1 MDRLRRALL
10 VALAACAAAVG
21 IAATGLL
28 DRAED
33 ATVDERFA
41 LRETLHAPGPPRD
54 VVVVGIDEASFR
66 QLELQWPLPRALHAR
81 AIRTLLAA
89 GARRVV
95 YDVQFTEKSDA
106 PAGDRA
112 LLRAAANP
120 RVVLGTT
127 ERDDDGAPA
136 VLGGAGALADGGGQ
150 VGFATFP
157 VAGDG
162 VWRDLAA
169 RDGAIPTLAVLG
181 AGGSAAAPTRPINF
195 TRQVVEIPFSN
206 VVDGE
211 LDPPAVRGKIVAVGA
226 TATSLR
232 DDHATPVG
240 TLPGVWAHADAIQTV
255 LDDYPL
261 RDASLIAGILL
272 SLLAALA
279 APLATMLP
287 RPSRRDRAVWW
298 ALAAGALGAV
308 LLCVS
313 AQLAFAAGSIL
324 PLTPALLA
332 LALGTAG
339 AVAMTYVSESRTR
352 ARTRLAFERFVA
364 PAVVDEIL
372 RREGGELRLEGRR
385 LEATVLFCDLRGFTS
400 LAETLEA
407 EQVIAVLNRYLEGV
421 SGAIFEHE
429 GTVVS
434 FQGDGVMAVFGAPL
448 EQPDHPARALA
459 AAREILA
466 QRLPEFNM
474 WLAAE
479 VPGAGPL
486 DAGIGV
492 NSGPVMSGPV
502 GSQRR
507 IEYAAVGDATNVAAR
522 LQSLSRELD
531 GHLFV
536 AASTYNLLDVAETD
550 GLRPCGDVI
559 LKGRRE
565 PVTVY
570 CA

>member
-1 MDRLRRALL
+1 MDRLPRALL
-10 VALAACAAAVG
+10 VGLAACAAAGAVT
-21 IAATGLL
+21 ATGVL

-54 VVVVGIDEASFR
+54 VVVVGIDEESFER
-66 QLELQWPLPRALHAR
+66 LDQQWPLPRALHAR
-81 AIRTLLAA
+81 AIRALLEA

-112 LLRAAANP
+112 LLRAAADP

-127 ERDDDGAPA
+127 ERDADGAPSILDGA
-136 VLGGAGALADGGGQ
+136 DALTASGGR

-157 VAGDG
+157 VDGDG
-162 VWRDLAA
+162 VWRDLEA
-169 RDGAIPTLAVLG
+169 RDGAVPTLAVLG
-181 AGGSAAAPTRPINF
+181 AGGSATAPTRPIDF
-195 TRQVVEIPFSN
+195 TRQVVEIPFGS
-206 VVDGE
+206 VVAGE
-211 LDPPAVRGKIVAVGA
+211 LDPAAVRGKVVAVGA

-240 TLPGVWAHADAIQTV
+240 TLPGVWAHAAAIQTV

-261 RDASLIAGILL
+261 RDAPLVVGVLL
-272 SLLAALA
+272 SLLAALL
-279 APLATMLP
+279 APLATVP
-287 RPSRRDRAVWW
+287 GRRDRAVWW
-298 ALAAGALGAV
+298 ALAAGAIGAIVLGAA
-308 LLCVS
+308 
-313 AQLAFAAGSIL
+313 AQLAFMRGTIL
-324 PLTPALLA
+324 PLTPSLLA

-339 AVAMTYVSESRTR
+339 AVAVTYAAESRTR

-385 LEATVLFCDLRGFTS
+385 LEATVLFCDLRGFTT

-421 SGAIFEHE
+421 SGAVFGHE

-434 FQGDGVMAVFGAPL
+434 YQGDGVMAVFGAPL
-448 EQPDHPARALA
+448 EQPDHPARAVA

-466 QRLPEFNM
+466 TRLPEFNA

-479 VPGAGPL
+479 IPGAGPL
-486 DAGIGV
+486 DAGLGV

-502 GSQRR
+502 GSARR

-531 GHLFV
+531 GRLFV
-536 AASTYNLLDVAETD
+536 AASTYNSLDAVAAD
-550 GLRPCGDVI
+550 GLQPCGDVV

>member
-10 VALAACAAAVG
+10 VAVAACAAAVG
-21 IAATGLL
+21 VAATGVL

-33 ATVDERFA
+33 STIDERFA
-41 LRETLHAPGPPRD
+41 LRERLHAPGPPRD
-54 VVVVGIDEASFR
+54 VVVVGIDEESFE
-66 QLELQWPLPRALHAR
+66 QLGLQWPLPRALHAR

-89 GARRVV
+89 GAVRVV
-95 YDVQFTEKSDA
+95 YDVQFTEESDA
-106 PAGDRA
+106 RAGDRA
-112 LLRAAANP
+112 LLRAAADP

-127 ERDDDGAPA
+127 ERDDDGRPA
-136 VLGGAGALADGGGQ
+136 VLGGAIALEASGGQ
-150 VGFATFP
+150 LGFATFP
-157 VAGDG
+157 VASDG
-162 VWRDLAA
+162 VWRELAA
-169 RDGAIPTLAVLG
+169 RDGTIPTLAVLG
-181 AGGSAAAPTRPINF
+181 AGGSATAPTRPIDF
-195 TRQVVEIPFSN
+195 TRQVVEIPFSS
-206 VVDGE
+206 VVQGE
-211 LDPPAVRGKIVAVGA
+211 FDRAAVRGKIVAVGA

-240 TLPGVWAHADAIQTV
+240 TLPGVWGHAAAIQTV
-255 LDDYPL
+255 LDGYPL
-261 RDASLIAGILL
+261 RNAPLTIGILM

-279 APLATMLP
+279 APLATV
-287 RPSRRDRAVWW
+287 PSRRDRAVWW
-298 ALAAGALGAV
+298 ALAAGAIGAV
-308 LLCVS
+308 VLCVA
-313 AQLAFAAGSIL
+313 AQVAFAAGSIL

-339 AVAMTYVSESRTR
+339 AVAMTYVLESRAR
-352 ARTRLAFERFVA
+352 ARTRVAFERFVA

-372 RREGGELRLEGRR
+372 RRDGGALSLEARR

-407 EQVIAVLNRYLEGV
+407 EQVIAVLNRYLEDV
-421 SGAIFEHE
+421 SGAIFDHE

-448 EQPDHPARALA
+448 EQADHPARAVA

-466 QRLPEFNM
+466 RRLPEFNT
-474 WLAAE
+474 WLATA

-522 LQSLSRELD
+522 LQALNRELD
-531 GHLFV
+531 GRLFV
-536 AASTYNLLDVAETD
+536 AASTYDLLGDAEAD
-550 GLRPCGDVI
+550 GLRPCGDVV

>member
-1 MDRLRRALL
+1 MDRLPRALL
-10 VALAACAAAVG
+10 VGLVACAAAG
-21 IAATGLL
+21 AITATGLL

-54 VVVVGIDEASFR
+54 VVVVGIDEESFER
-66 QLELQWPLPRALHAR
+66 LDQQWPLPRELHAR
-81 AIRTLLAA
+81 AIRALLDA

-112 LLRAAANP
+112 LLRAAADP

-127 ERDDDGAPA
+127 ERDADGQPA
-136 VLGGAGALADGGGQ
+136 ILGGADALTASGGH

-157 VAGDG
+157 VDGDG
-162 VWRDLAA
+162 VWRDLEAQ
-169 RDGAIPTLAVLG
+169 DGGVPTLAVLG
-181 AGGSAAAPTRPINF
+181 AGGSAAAPTRPIDF
-195 TRQVVEIPFSN
+195 TRQVVEIPFGS
-206 VVDGE
+206 VVAGE
-211 LDPPAVRGKIVAVGA
+211 LDPAAVRGKVVAVGA

-240 TLPGVWAHADAIQTV
+240 TLPGVWGHAAAIQTV
-255 LDDYPL
+255 LDDYPMREAPL
-261 RDASLIAGILL
+261 VVGVLL

-279 APLATMLP
+279 APLATVP
-287 RPSRRDRAVWW
+287 GRRDRAVWW
-298 ALAAGALGAV
+298 ALATGAIGTV
-308 LLCVS
+308 VLCVA
-313 AQLAFAAGSIL
+313 AQLAFMGGTIL
-324 PLTPALLA
+324 PLTPSLLA

-339 AVAMTYVSESRTR
+339 AVAVTYAAESRTR

-385 LEATVLFCDLRGFTS
+385 LEATVLFCDLRGFTT

-421 SGAIFEHE
+421 SGAVFAHE

-434 FQGDGVMAVFGAPL
+434 YQGDGVMAVFGAPL
-448 EQPDHPARALA
+448 EQPDHPARAVA

-466 QRLPEFNM
+466 ARLPEFNT

-502 GSQRR
+502 GSARR

-522 LQSLSRELD
+522 LQALSRELD
-531 GHLFV
+531 GRLFV
-536 AASTYNLLDVAETD
+536 ARSTYDLLDAAEAD
-550 GLRPCGDVI
+550 GLRPCGDVV

-565 PVTVY
+565 SVTVY

>member
-10 VALAACAAAVG
+10 VALAACAAAGGV
-21 IAATGLL
+21 AATGLL
-28 DRAED
+28 DRVED

-41 LRETLHAPGPPRD
+41 LRETLHAPGPPPD

-66 QLELQWPLPRALHAR
+66 QLDLQWPLPRALHAR

-95 YDVQFTEKSDA
+95 YDVQFTDHSDA

-112 LLRAAANP
+112 LLRAAADP

-127 ERDDDGAPA
+127 ERDDDGEPA
-136 VLGGAGALADGGGQ
+136 VLDGAAALSAGGGR

-157 VAGDG
+157 IDGDG
-162 VWRDLAA
+162 VWRDLEAH
-169 RDGAIPTLAVLG
+169 DGSTPTLAVLG
-181 AGGSAAAPTRPINF
+181 GDGSATAPTRPIDF
-195 TRQVVEIPFSN
+195 TRQVVEIPFSS

-211 LDPPAVRGKIVAVGA
+211 LDPAAVRGKVVAVGA

-232 DDHATPVG
+232 DDHATSVG
-240 TLPGVWAHADAIQTV
+240 TLPGVWAHAAAIQTV
-255 LDDYPL
+255 LDGYPL
-261 RDASLIAGILL
+261 RDAPLLIGILL

-279 APLATMLP
+279 APLATVP
-287 RPSRRDRAVWW
+287 GRRDRAVWW
-298 ALAAGALGAV
+298 ALAAGTVGAV
-308 LLCVS
+308 VLCVI
-313 AQLAFAAGSIL
+313 AQLAFGAGTIL
-324 PLTPALLA
+324 ALTPALLA
-332 LALGTAG
+332 LAFGTAG

-364 PAVVDEIL
+364 PAVVEEIL
-372 RREGGELRLEGRR
+372 RREGGELRLQARR

-421 SGAIFEHE
+421 SGAVFAHE

-448 EQPDHPARALA
+448 EQPDHAVRAVA

-466 QRLPEFNM
+466 RHLPEFNT
-474 WLAAE
+474 WLATE

-522 LQSLSRELD
+522 LQALSREL
-531 GHLFV
+531 GRHLFV
-536 AASTYNLLDVAETD
+536 AAGTYNLLSEAEAE
-550 GLRPCGDVI
+550 GLRPCGDVT

>member
-66 QLELQWPLPRALHAR
+66 QLKQQWPLPRGLHAR

-95 YDVQFTEKSDA
+95 YDVQFTEPSDE
-106 PAGDRA
+106 PDGDRA
-112 LLRAAANP
+112 LLRAAADP

-127 ERDDDGAPA
+127 ERDEAGAPA
-136 VLGGAGALADGGGQ
+136 VLDGASALAAGGGR

-157 VAGDG
+157 VDGDG
-162 VWRDLAA
+162 VWRELQA
-169 RDGAIPTLAVLG
+169 RDGAIPALAVLG
-181 AGGSAAAPTRPINF
+181 AGGSAAAPTRPIDF
-195 TRQVVEIPFSN
+195 TRQVVEIPFSS
-206 VVDGE
+206 VVGGE
-211 LDPPAVRGKIVAVGA
+211 LDPAAVRDKVVAVGA

-240 TLPGVWAHADAIQTV
+240 TLPGVWAHAAAIQTV
-255 LDDYPL
+255 LDNYPL
-261 RDASLIAGILL
+261 RDAPLAVGILL

-279 APLATMLP
+279 APLATV
-287 RPSRRDRAVWW
+287 PSRRDRAVWW
-298 ALAAGALGAV
+298 ALAAGAVGAV
-308 LLCVS
+308 LLCVA

-324 PLTPALLA
+324 PLTTSLLA

-339 AVAMTYVSESRTR
+339 AVTVTYTSESRAR

-364 PAVVDEIL
+364 PSVVDEIL
-372 RREGGELRLEGRR
+372 RREGGELRLESRR

-421 SGAIFEHE
+421 AGAVFEHE

-448 EQPDHPARALA
+448 EQPDHPVRAVT

-466 QRLPEFNM
+466 QRLPEFNT
-474 WLAAE
+474 WLASE
-479 VPGAGPL
+479 IPGAGPL

-522 LQSLSRELD
+522 LQALSRELD
-531 GHLFV
+531 GRLFV
-536 AASTYNLLDVAETD
+536 AASTYNLLGAAEAD
-550 GLRPCGDVI
+550 GLRSCGDVT

>member
-21 IAATGLL
+21 LAATGVL

-66 QLELQWPLPRALHAR
+66 QLGLQWPLPRALHAR
-81 AIRTLLAA
+81 AIRALLAA

-95 YDVQFTEKSDA
+95 YDVQFTEWSDA
-106 PAGDRA
+106 RAGDRA
-112 LLRAAANP
+112 LLRAAADR

-127 ERDDDGAPA
+127 ERAEDGAPA
-136 VLGGAGALADGGGQ
+136 ILGGAIALSASGGQ

-169 RDGAIPTLAVLG
+169 HDGEIPSLAVLG
-181 AGGSAAAPTRPINF
+181 AGGSATAPTRPIDF
-195 TRQVVEIPFSN
+195 TRQVVEIPFSS
-206 VVDGE
+206 VVQGE
-211 LDPPAVRGKIVAVGA
+211 LDPAAVRGKIVAVGA

-240 TLPGVWAHADAIQTV
+240 TLPGVWGHAAAIQTV
-255 LDDYPL
+255 LDGYPL
-261 RDASLIAGILL
+261 RDAPLVVGILL

-279 APLATMLP
+279 APLATV
-287 RPSRRDRAVWW
+287 PSRRDRAVWW
-298 ALAAGALGAV
+298 ALAAGAIGAIV
-308 LLCVS
+308 LCTV
-313 AQLAFAAGSIL
+313 AQAAFAAGTIA

-421 SGAIFEHE
+421 SSAVFDHE

-448 EQPDHPARALA
+448 EQPDHPARAVA

-466 QRLPEFNM
+466 QRLPEFNT
-474 WLAAE
+474 WLATE

-486 DAGIGV
+486 EAGIGV

-522 LQSLSRELD
+522 LQALSRELD

-536 AASTYNLLDVAETD
+536 AASTYNLLGDAETD
-550 GLRPCGDVI
+550 GLRPCGDVT

>member
-54 VVVVGIDEASFR
+54 VVVVGIDESSFR
-66 QLELQWPLPRALHAR
+66 QLRLQWPLPRALHAR
-81 AIRTLLAA
+81 AIQTLLAA

-95 YDVQFTEKSDA
+95 YDVQFTEPSDDLD
-106 PAGDRA
+106 GDRA
-112 LLRAAANP
+112 LLRAAADR

-127 ERDDDGAPA
+127 ERDEAGAPA
-136 VLGGAGALADGGGQ
+136 VLDGADALAAGGGR

-157 VAGDG
+157 VDGDG
-162 VWRDLAA
+162 VWRNLQA
-169 RDGAIPTLAVLG
+169 RDGATPALAVLG
-181 AGGSAAAPTRPINF
+181 ADGSATAPTRPIDF
-195 TRQVVEIPFSN
+195 TRQVLEIPFSS
-206 VVDGE
+206 VVSGE
-211 LDPPAVRGKIVAVGA
+211 LDPAAVRGKVVAVGA

-240 TLPGVWAHADAIQTV
+240 TLPGVWAHAAAIQTV

-261 RDASLIAGILL
+261 RDAPLVVGILL

-279 APLATMLP
+279 APLATV
-287 RPSRRDRAVWW
+287 PSRRDRAVWW
-298 ALAAGALGAV
+298 ALAAGALGAI
-308 LLCVS
+308 LLCAA
-313 AQLAFAAGSIL
+313 AQLAFAAGWIL
-324 PLTPALLA
+324 PLTTSLLA

-339 AVAMTYVSESRTR
+339 AVTVTYTSESRAR
-352 ARTRLAFERFVA
+352 SRTRLAFERFVA

-372 RREGGELRLEGRR
+372 RREGGELRLESRR

-421 SGAIFEHE
+421 SSAVFAHE

-448 EQPDHPARALA
+448 EQPDHPARAVA

-466 QRLPEFNM
+466 QRLAEFNT
-474 WLAAE
+474 WLTAE
-479 VPGAGPL
+479 IPGAGRL

-522 LQSLSRELD
+522 LQALSRELD
-531 GHLFV
+531 GRLFV
-536 AASTYNLLDVAETD
+536 AASTYNLLGAAEAD

>member
-21 IAATGLL
+21 VAATGLL

-33 ATVDERFA
+33 TTIDERFA

-54 VVVVGIDEASFR
+54 VVVVGIDEESFE
-66 QLELQWPLPRALHAR
+66 QLGLQWPLPRALHAR

-95 YDVQFTEKSDA
+95 YDVQFTEESEER
-106 PAGDRA
+106 AGDRA
-112 LLRAAANP
+112 LLRAAADP

-127 ERDDDGAPA
+127 ERDGDGAPA
-136 VLGGAGALADGGGQ
+136 ILGGAIALSAGGGQ

-162 VWRDLAA
+162 VWRELAA

-181 AGGSAAAPTRPINF
+181 AGGSATAPTRPIDF
-195 TRQVVEIPFSN
+195 TRQVVEIPFSS
-206 VVDGE
+206 VVQGE
-211 LDPPAVRGKIVAVGA
+211 LDPAAVRGKIVAVGA

-240 TLPGVWAHADAIQTV
+240 TLPGVWGHAAAIQTV
-255 LDDYPL
+255 LDGYPL
-261 RDASLIAGILL
+261 RNAPLAIGILM
-272 SLLAALA
+272 SLLAALV
-279 APLATMLP
+279 APLATL
-287 RPSRRDRAVWW
+287 PSRRDRAVWW
-298 ALAAGALGAV
+298 ALAAGAIGAV
-308 LLCVS
+308 VLCVA
-313 AQLAFAAGSIL
+313 AQLAFAAGSIV
-324 PLTPALLA
+324 PLTPPLLA
-332 LALGTAG
+332 LVLGTAG
-339 AVAMTYVSESRTR
+339 AIAMTYVSESRTR

-372 RREGGELRLEGRR
+372 RREGGELRFEARR

-421 SGAIFEHE
+421 SAAVFAHE

-434 FQGDGVMAVFGAPL
+434 FQGDGVMSVFGAPL
-448 EQPDHPARALA
+448 EQPDHPARAVA

-466 QRLPEFNM
+466 ERLPEFNR
-474 WLAAE
+474 WLTAE
-479 VPGAGPL
+479 IPGAGPL

-522 LQSLSRELD
+522 LQGLSRELD
-531 GHLFV
+531 GRLFV
-536 AASTYNLLDVAETD
+536 AANTYNLLSPTDAE
-550 GLRPCGDVI
+550 GLRSCGDVV

>member
-21 IAATGLL
+21 VAATGVL

-33 ATVDERFA
+33 ATIDERFA

-66 QLELQWPLPRALHAR
+66 QLGLQWPLPRALHAR
-81 AIRTLLAA
+81 AIRALLAA

-95 YDVQFTEKSDA
+95 YDVQFTESSDA
-106 PAGDRA
+106 RAGDRA
-112 LLRAAANP
+112 LLRAAADP

-127 ERDDDGAPA
+127 ERDDTGAPA
-136 VLGGAGALADGGGQ
+136 ILGGAIALSADGGQ

-169 RDGAIPTLAVLG
+169 RDGDVPTLAILG
-181 AGGSAAAPTRPINF
+181 ADGSAAAPTRPIDF
-195 TRQVVEIPFSN
+195 TRQVVEIPFSS
-206 VVDGE
+206 VVLGE
-211 LDPPAVRGKIVAVGA
+211 LDPAAVRGKVVAVGA

-240 TLPGVWAHADAIQTV
+240 TLPGVWAHAAAIQTV
-255 LDDYPL
+255 LDGYPL
-261 RDASLIAGILL
+261 RDAPLAVGILV

-279 APLATMLP
+279 APLATVAG
-287 RPSRRDRAVWW
+287 RRDRAVWW

-308 LLCVS
+308 VLCVA
-313 AQLAFAAGSIL
+313 AQLAFAAGSIV

-385 LEATVLFCDLRGFTS
+385 LEATVLFCDLRGFTA

-421 SGAIFEHE
+421 SGAVFDHE

-448 EQPDHPARALA
+448 EQRDHAVRAVA

-522 LQSLSRELD
+522 LQALSRELD
-531 GHLFV
+531 GRLFV
-536 AASTYNLLDVAETD
+536 AASTYNLLDDREAE
-550 GLRPCGDVI
+550 GLRPCGDVA

>member
-1 MDRLRRALL
+1 MDRLPRALL
-10 VALAACAAAVG
+10 VGLVACAAAGGVT
-21 IAATGLL
+21 ATGLL

-33 ATVDERFA
+33 ATVDERFV
-41 LRETLHAPGPPRD
+41 LREALHAPGPPHD
-54 VVVVGIDEASFR
+54 VVVVGIDDASFR
-66 QLELQWPLPRALHAR
+66 QLDLQWPLPRALHAR
-81 AIRTLLAA
+81 AIRALLAA

-95 YDVQFTEKSDA
+95 YDVQFTERSDA
-106 PAGDRA
+106 PDGDRA
-112 LLRAAANP
+112 LLRAAADP

-127 ERDDDGAPA
+127 ERDENGAPA
-136 VLGGAGALADGGGQ
+136 ILGGASALAASGGH

-157 VAGDG
+157 VDGDG
-162 VWRDLAA
+162 IWRDLDA
-169 RDGAIPTLAVLG
+169 RDGEVPALAVLG
-181 AGGSAAAPTRPINF
+181 AGRSATAPTRPIDF
-195 TRQVVEIPFSN
+195 TRQVVEIPFSS
-206 VVDGE
+206 VVEGE
-211 LDPPAVRGKIVAVGA
+211 LDPAAVRGKIVAVGA
-226 TATSLR
+226 TTTSLR

-240 TLPGVWAHADAIQTV
+240 TLPGVWGHAAAIQTV

-261 RDASLIAGILL
+261 RNAPLIAGILL
-272 SLLAALA
+272 SLIAAVM

-287 RPSRRDRAVWW
+287 RRDRAVWW
-298 ALAAGALGAV
+298 TLAAGATGTIV
-308 LLCVS
+308 LCMT
-313 AQLAFAAGSIL
+313 AQLAFAAGTIL
-324 PLTPALLA
+324 PLTPSLLA
-332 LALGTAG
+332 LVLGTAG
-339 AVAMTYVSESRTR
+339 AVAVTYAAESRTR

-364 PAVVDEIL
+364 PAVVNEIL
-372 RREGGELRLEGRR
+372 RREGGELRLEARR
-385 LEATVLFCDLRGFTS
+385 LEATVLFCDLREFTA

-434 FQGDGVMAVFGAPL
+434 YQGDGMMAVFGAPL
-448 EQPDHPARALA
+448 EQADHPVRAVA

-466 QRLPEFNM
+466 RRLPEFNT

-486 DAGIGV
+486 EAGIGV
-492 NSGPVMSGPV
+492 NSGTVMSGPV
-502 GSQRR
+502 GSLRR

-522 LQSLSRELD
+522 LQALSRELD

-536 AASTYNLLDVAETD
+536 AASTYNLLGVADTE
-550 GLRPCGDVI
+550 GLRPCGDVM

-570 CA
+570 CV

>member
-10 VALAACAAAVG
+10 IAVAACAAAVG

-41 LRETLHAPGPPRD
+41 LRERLHAPGPPRD

-66 QLELQWPLPRALHAR
+66 QLGLQWPLPRALHAR
-81 AIRTLLAA
+81 AIRELLAA

-95 YDVQFTEKSDA
+95 YDVQFTEQSDA
-106 PAGDRA
+106 RTGDRA
-112 LLRAAANP
+112 LLRAAADP

-127 ERDDDGAPA
+127 ERDSNGAPA
-136 VLGGAGALADGGGQ
+136 ILGGAIALKAGGGQ

-157 VAGDG
+157 VASDG
-162 VWRDLAA
+162 VWRELAA
-169 RDGAIPTLAVLG
+169 RDGVIPTLAVLG
-181 AGGSAAAPTRPINF
+181 AGGSAEAPTRPIDF
-195 TRQVVEIPFSN
+195 TRQVVEIPFSS
-206 VVDGE
+206 VVQGE
-211 LDPPAVRGKIVAVGA
+211 LDPAAVRGKIVAVGA

-240 TLPGVWAHADAIQTV
+240 TLPGVWAHAAAIQTV

-261 RDASLIAGILL
+261 RDTPWTVGILL

-279 APLATMLP
+279 APLATVP
-287 RPSRRDRAVWW
+287 ARRDRAVWW
-298 ALAAGALGAV
+298 ALGAGAIGALV
-308 LLCVS
+308 LCVA
-313 AQLAFAAGSIL
+313 AQLAFASGSIL

-339 AVAMTYVSESRTR
+339 AVAVTYVSESRTR

-372 RREGGELRLEGRR
+372 RRGGGELRLEGRR
-385 LEATVLFCDLRGFTS
+385 LEATVLFCDLRGFTA

-421 SGAIFEHE
+421 SAAVFEHE

-448 EQPDHPARALA
+448 EQPDHPARAVA

-466 QRLPEFNM
+466 RRLPEFNT
-474 WLAAE
+474 WLATE
-479 VPGAGPL
+479 VPEAEPL
-486 DAGIGV
+486 AAGIGV

-522 LQSLSRELD
+522 LQALSRELD
-531 GHLFV
+531 GRLFV
-536 AASTYNLLDVAETD
+536 AASTYTLLSAADAD
-550 GLRPCGDVI
+550 GLRPCGDVV

>member
-41 LRETLHAPGPPRD
+41 LRETLHAPSPPRD

-66 QLELQWPLPRALHAR
+66 QLQQQWPLPRALHAR

-95 YDVQFTEKSDA
+95 YDVQFTEPSDD

-112 LLRAAANP
+112 LLRAAADP

-127 ERDDDGAPA
+127 ERDEDGAPA
-136 VLGGAGALADGGGQ
+136 VLDGADALAAGGGR

-157 VAGDG
+157 VDGDG
-162 VWRDLAA
+162 VWRDLQA
-169 RDGAIPTLAVLG
+169 RDGAIPALAVLG
-181 AGGSAAAPTRPINF
+181 AGGPATAPTRPIDF
-195 TRQVVEIPFSN
+195 TRQMLEIPFSS
-206 VVDGE
+206 VVEGE
-211 LDPPAVRGKIVAVGA
+211 LDPAAVRGKVVAVGA

-240 TLPGVWAHADAIQTV
+240 TLPGVWAHAAAIQTV
-255 LDDYPL
+255 LDGYPL
-261 RDASLIAGILL
+261 RDAPLLVGILL

-279 APLATMLP
+279 APLSTLP
-287 RPSRRDRAVWW
+287 GRRDRAVWW
-298 ALAAGALGAV
+298 ALAAGAVAAV
-308 LLCVS
+308 LLCVA
-313 AQLAFAAGSIL
+313 AQLAFAAGTIL

-339 AVAMTYVSESRTR
+339 AVTVTYASESRTR

-372 RREGGELRLEGRR
+372 RREGGELRLDSRR

-421 SGAIFEHE
+421 SGAVFEHE

-448 EQPDHPARALA
+448 EQPDHPARAVA

-466 QRLPEFNM
+466 RRLPEFNT
-474 WLAAE
+474 WLATE
-479 VPGAGPL
+479 IPEAGPL

-522 LQSLSRELD
+522 LQALSRELD
-531 GHLFV
+531 GRLFV
-536 AASTYNLLDVAETD
+536 AASTYNLLGDAETD
-550 GLRPCGDVI
+550 GLRPCGDVT

>member
-21 IAATGLL
+21 VAATGVL
-28 DRAED
+28 DRVED

-66 QLELQWPLPRALHAR
+66 QLGLQWPLPRALHAR

-95 YDVQFTEKSDA
+95 YDVQFTEASDA
-106 PAGDRA
+106 RAGDRA
-112 LLRAAANP
+112 LLRAAADP

-127 ERDDDGAPA
+127 ERDDTGAPA
-136 VLGGAGALADGGGQ
+136 IIGGAIALSAGGGQ

-157 VAGDG
+157 VADDG

-169 RDGAIPTLAVLG
+169 RDGDVPTLAILG
-181 AGGSAAAPTRPINF
+181 AGGSAAAPTRPIDF
-195 TRQVVEIPFSN
+195 TRQVVEIPFSS
-206 VVDGE
+206 VVGGE
-211 LDPPAVRGKIVAVGA
+211 LDPSAVRGKVVAVGA

-240 TLPGVWAHADAIQTV
+240 TLPGVWAHAAAIQTV
-255 LDDYPL
+255 LDGYPL
-261 RDASLIAGILL
+261 RDAPRAVAILV

-279 APLATMLP
+279 APLATVP
-287 RPSRRDRAVWW
+287 GRRDRAVWW
-298 ALAAGALGAV
+298 ALAAGALGAAV
-308 LLCVS
+308 LCAA

-332 LALGTAG
+332 LVLGTAG

-385 LEATVLFCDLRGFTS
+385 LEATVLFCDLRGFTA

-421 SGAIFEHE
+421 SGAVFDHE

-448 EQPDHPARALA
+448 EQPDHPARAVA

-466 QRLPEFNM
+466 RRLPEFNT
-474 WLAAE
+474 WLASE

-522 LQSLSRELD
+522 LQALSRELD
-531 GHLFV
+531 GRLFV
-536 AASTYNLLDVAETD
+536 AASTYNLLGAAEAE
-550 GLRPCGDVI
+550 GLRPCGDVA